1 VANDYATLQSR
12 IAAELRRSDLTSQIV
27 SEIASAIEYY
37 QYEEFPWTEASMV
50 PFNTIQGQR
59 YYALPANF
67 LRVTDVLSQIGNY
80 TYYLQPE
87 TEQYLDRI
95 DWGNT
100 FWTSYPLLFSIWTNQ
115 IRLFPPPQAN
125 LPVQVK
131 GIIQQLT
138 LMVPTKTWGATT
150 AYLLGDTIPDIYGN
164 VQQCTTAG
172 TSGSTQPVWPTVAFP
187 TGSTIAS
194 AMIPPV
200 AGTVTA
206 DGSTLRW
213 TLVGTTSNVWTT
225 QAEELIRTRALKN
238 LYGRYTRNA
247 AMAQEMAAIEPV
259 LLSNMQYKN
268 AQRTALGRVRA
279 HL

>member
-1 VANDYATLQSR
+1 VAYSDLQTR
-12 IAAELRRSDLTSQIV
+12 IAAELRRADLTAQIV
-27 SEIASAIEYY
+27 SEISSAIEFY

-50 PFNTIQGQR
+50 PFSTVQGQR
-59 YYALPANF
+59 YYVLPANF
-67 LRVTDVLSQIGNY
+67 LCVTDVLSQIGNY

-138 LMVPTKTWGATT
+138 LMTNTKTWAATT
-150 AYLLGDTIPDIYGN
+150 AFSLGDTVADTLGN
-164 VQQCTTAG
+164 VQQCTTPG
-172 TSGSTQPVWPTVAFP
+172 TSGAAQPAWPTTAFP
-187 TGSTIAS
+187 VTTIAS

-200 AGTVTA
+200 AGTITS
-206 DGSTLRW
+206 DGSTLKW
-213 TLVGTTSNVWTT
+213 TLVGTTNNVWTT

-238 LYGRYTRNA
+238 LYGRYTRNP
-247 AMAQEMAAIEPV
+247 AMAQEMGSLETA

>member
-1 VANDYATLQSR
+1 MAYSDLQSR

-50 PFNTIQGQR
+50 PFTTVQGQR
-59 YYALPANF
+59 YYTLPANF

-80 TYYLQPE
+80 TYWLQPN

-115 IRLFPPPQAN
+115 IRLFPPPQSG

-138 LMVPTKTWGATT
+138 LMTPTKSWAATT
-150 AYLLGDTIPDIYGN
+150 AFSLGDTVADTYGN

-172 TSGSTQPVWPTVAFP
+172 TSGSSQPTWPTTAFP
-187 TGSTIAS
+187 ATTIAT

-200 AGTVTA
+200 AGTTTH
-206 DGSTLRW
+206 DGGGSLVW
-213 TLVGTTSNVWTT
+213 TLVGTTSNVWTN

-238 LYGRYTRNA
+238 LYGRYTRNP
-247 AMAQEMAAIEPV
+247 AMAQEMSQLETG
-259 LLSNMQYKN
+259 LLTNMQYKN